1 LSSYFS
7 LEIKKPILFI
17 RNVGFFIVKS
27 QTMTDENEEQTE
39 NRTAE
44 NLESVGQMII
54 GGIEQIGGILTGDPM
69 TRAEGDFNVAVGSE
83 HQETN
88 KNLTAIENEEA
99 ERRESKESIHTETK
113 E

>member
-1 LSSYFS
+1 
-7 LEIKKPILFI
+7 
-17 RNVGFFIVKS
+17 
-27 QTMTDENEEQTE
+27 MTDENEEQTE

-69 TRAEGDFNVAVGSE
+69 TRAEGEFNAAVGSE

-88 KNLTAIENEEA
+88 KNLTAAENQEA
-99 ERRESKESIHTETK
+99 EWRESNEAFHIETK